1 MLVSRIALPTLGWQS
16 FPQFHEVL
24 HWICLCLNC
33 RGHMNKDRKDRWAQ
47 EDLDVICM
55 QLAYDL
61 CHLFSRSNF
70 QVRAAS
76 LLSLM
81 PPCTHPPF
89 LIPVHLLSVI
99 RWFRFLTLEKRAHRN
114 LGRVKLTK
122 DRESLRNIYGKMK
135 DTDTGRCLTN
145 R

>member
-1 MLVSRIALPTLGWQS
+1 
-16 FPQFHEVL
+16 
-24 HWICLCLNC
+24 
-33 RGHMNKDRKDRWAQ
+33 MNKDRKDRWAQ

-99 RWFRFLTLEKRAHRN
+99 RWFRFLTLEESTQNSGKGEADQGQRVFEEHLWKDERHRHWEMPN
-114 LGRVKLTK
+114 KQVGLPAQLPSFPVSVSIISPEIAS
-122 DRESLRNIYGKMK
+122 ESLSFFLSSSGK
-135 DTDTGRCLTN
+135 G
-145 R
+145 